1 MEISMLKDGKQPI
14 HPQPTFFIE
23 AQTLLARSED
33 CLSHL
38 HLIHN
43 DEEAIQCLLGSLSN
57 LAQTAADHG
66 VAPLCEFSRHVHK
79 LLHQAQRSIDLN
91 ERLLE
96 VIKGCLTL
104 MAWQLELIDPHDG
117 QLHMDDSEQALL
129 IAALAEHVGEHGA
142 LPMPHA
148 SH

>member
-1 MEISMLKDGKQPI
+1 MCTSCCIRP
-14 HPQPTFFIE
+14 
-23 AQTLLARSED
+23 
-33 CLSHL
+33 
-38 HLIHN
+38 
-43 DEEAIQCLLGSLSN
+43 
-57 LAQTAADHG
+57 
-66 VAPLCEFSRHVHK
+66 
-79 LLHQAQRSIDLN
+79 QRSIDLN